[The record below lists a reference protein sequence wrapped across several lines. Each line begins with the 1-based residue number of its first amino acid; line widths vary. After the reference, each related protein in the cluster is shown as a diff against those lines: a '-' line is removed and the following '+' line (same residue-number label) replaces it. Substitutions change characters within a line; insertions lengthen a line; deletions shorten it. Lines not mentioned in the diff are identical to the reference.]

1 MLRLVTYF
9 PSRPAKGPSLTRKT
23 IDMVGSS
30 TLMRGRGSGCWGSAM
45 VSPMPISS
53 APAMQTISPG
63 PASGHL
69 DALQPV
75 EGVEPDHLGRHDP
88 ASPRG

>member
-1 MLRLVTYF
+1 MLRLVTYL
-9 PSRPAKGPSLTRKT
+9 PSLPAKGPSLTLKT

-30 TLMRGRGSGCWGSAM
+30 TLMRGRATGFAGSAM

-63 PASGHL
+63 PASFTSTRFR
-69 DALQPV
+69 P
-75 EGVEPDHLGRHDP
+75 
-88 ASPRG
+88 S

>member
-1 MLRLVTYF
+1 MLRLVTYL
-9 PSRPAKGPSLTRKT
+9 PSLPAKGPSLTLKT

-30 TLMRGRGSGCWGSAM
+30 TLMRGRASGCSGSAM

-63 PASGHL
+63 PASGTSTRFR
-69 DALQPV
+69 P
-75 EGVEPDHLGRHDP
+75 
-88 ASPRG
+88 S